1 MDKFMWGNIWGISY
15 LWIPVAAAI
24 LLYLGTLRRQALL
37 EKLMDPSLLTG
48 LMGAKED
55 SRRGLKNIFLIL
67 SLFFSVI
74 AVMEPLYD
82 YTWETTK
89 KTGVDLIIA
98 LDTSKSMYASDISPS
113 RFERSRLEIKNLI
126 QSLEGDRVGL
136 ILFTSNALT
145 QCPLTVDYN
154 AFSLFLDEA
163 EIGLLPKGGT
173 SLVSAIEKACD
184 SFDTKYKKDRVLM
197 IVTDGETHDMDLD
210 SALKKA
216 SEAGIRIFCVGLG
229 SKEGV
234 PIVIPQAGGQ
244 KEYVKDENGNIVLTK
259 LEEENLK
266 KIAIATQGA
275 YIHADNTSFSLENLY
290 KLKVAPLQGREIE
303 SKRKKHYENRF
314 YIPLAIALIFLLLGT
329 FLKEVKIQP
338 RNIKE
343 NL

>member
-15 LWIPVAAAI
+15 LWIPIAAAV
-24 LLYLGTLRRQALL
+24 LLYLASLRRQALL
-37 EKLMDPSLLTG
+37 EKLMDPALLPSLV
-48 LMGAKED
+48 GAKEN
-55 SRRGLKNIFLIL
+55 SQRGLKNIFLVL

-74 AVMEPLYD
+74 ALMEPLYD
-82 YTWETTK
+82 YTWEISK
-89 KTGVDLIIA
+89 KTGVDLIVA

-113 RFERSRLEIKNLI
+113 RFERSKLEIKNLI

-136 ILFTSNALT
+136 ILFTSRALT

-173 SLVSAIEKACD
+173 SLVSAIEKACE
-184 SFDTKYKKDRVLM
+184 SFDTKYQKDRILM
-197 IVTDGETHDMDLD
+197 IVTDGETHDLDLD

-216 SEAGIRIFCVGLG
+216 LEAGIRIFCVGLG

-234 PIVIPQAGGQ
+234 PIVVPQPNGQ
-244 KEYVKDENGNIVLTK
+244 KEYIKDEKGDIVLTR
-259 LEEENLK
+259 LEEETLK
-266 KIAIATQGA
+266 KIALGTQGA

-303 SKRKKHYENRF
+303 SKKKKRYENRF

-338 RNIKE
+338 QKAKE
-343 NL
+343 TL

>member
-15 LWIPVAAAI
+15 LWIPIAAAG
-24 LLYLGTLRRQALL
+24 LLYLGSLRRQGLL
-37 EKLMDPSLLTG
+37 ERLMDPSLLST
-48 LMGAKED
+48 LVDAKGN
-55 SRRGLKNIFLIL
+55 SQRGLKNIFLVL

-74 AVMEPLYD
+74 ALMEPLYD
-82 YTWETTK
+82 YTWEISK
-89 KTGVDLIIA
+89 KTGVDLIVA

-113 RFERSRLEIKNLI
+113 RFERSKLEIKTLI

-136 ILFTSNALT
+136 ILFSSKALT

-163 EIGLLPKGGT
+163 DIGILPKGGT
-173 SLVSAIEKACD
+173 SLVSAIEKACE
-184 SFDTKYKKDRVLM
+184 SFDTKYKKDRILM

-216 SEAGIRIFCVGLG
+216 SEAGIRIFCIGLG

-234 PIVIPQAGGQ
+234 PIVVPQPGGQ
-244 KEYVKDENGNIVLTK
+244 KEYVKDESGNIVLTR
-259 LEEENLK
+259 LEEETLK
-266 KIAIATQGA
+266 KIALATQGA

-303 SKRKKHYENRF
+303 SKRKKNYENRF
-314 YIPLAIALIFLLLGT
+314 YIPLAIALILLLLGT

-338 RNIKE
+338 QKMKNT
-343 NL
+343 L

>member
-1 MDKFMWGNIWGISY
+1 MWGNIWGISY
-15 LWIPVAAAI
+15 LWIPVLAGV
-24 LLYLGTLRRQALL
+24 LLYLGVLRRQVLL
-37 EKLMDPSLLTG
+37 EKLIDPSLLPS
-48 LMGAKED
+48 LIGAKD
-55 SRRGLKNIFLIL
+55 SSRRGVKNIFLIL

-74 AVMEPLYD
+74 ALMEPLYD
-82 YTWETTK
+82 YTWEITK

-113 RFERSRLEIKNLI
+113 RFERSKLEIKNLI

-136 ILFTSNALT
+136 ILFTSTALT

-163 EIGLLPKGGT
+163 EIGLLPHGGT
-173 SLVSAIEKACD
+173 SLVAAIEKACE
-184 SFDTKYKKDRVLM
+184 SFDTKYQKDRILM

-216 SEAGIRIFCVGLG
+216 SDAGIKIYCVGLG

-234 PIVIPQAGGQ
+234 PIVVPESGGK

-259 LEEENLK
+259 LEEDNLK
-266 KIAIATQGA
+266 KIALATQGA

-303 SKRKKHYENRF
+303 SQKKKHYENRF
-314 YIPLAIALIFLLLGT
+314 YIPLAIALIFLFLGT
-329 FLKEVKIQP
+329 FLKEVRIQP
-338 RNIKE
+338 QTLPKE
-343 NL
+343 AP